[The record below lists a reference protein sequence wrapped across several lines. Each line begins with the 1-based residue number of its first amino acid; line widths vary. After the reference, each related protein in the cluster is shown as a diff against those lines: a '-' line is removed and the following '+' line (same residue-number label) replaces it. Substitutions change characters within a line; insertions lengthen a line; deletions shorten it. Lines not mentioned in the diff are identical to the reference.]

1 MQKYLEKT
9 KESAPEIYN
18 ELLPYS
24 KGARCT
30 FPGWKCTAPCVF
42 GAKDAMKR
50 KIQKLK
56 EKKDVKY
63 NSSKSKK

>member
-1 MQKYLEKT
+1 MMQKYLEKT

-50 KIQKLK
+50 KI
-56 EKKDVKY
+56 
-63 NSSKSKK
+63 